1 MATGFNKKR
10 ARALVAMLS
19 PARLTRIVDVGAN
32 PIEANPYEG
41 LLKSGLCEV
50 WGFEPQEDA
59 FARLTEMAGPH
70 EHYVQAAVGDGS
82 EGMLHVCRGQGYT
95 SLLPPNRNT
104 IDTLKR
110 FAHGMT
116 ILQTV
121 PMKTRRLDDIGEVP
135 EFDLLKIDVQGS
147 EVAVFENA
155 RARLAQA
162 TVVISEVAVIPLY
175 EGQPLLDDQMRCL
188 RSMGYS
194 LHKLM
199 FMRSIKLGAPMFDR
213 LPKRHYK
220 TQMSDGDAVFV
231 RGLLEPDTLTDEN
244 LKHLAILADAVFESQ
259 DLATFFML
267 ELVSRGVIGEAEVH
281 SYIDQL
287 PNTTP
292 QVEPA

>member
-1 MATGFNKKR
+1 
-10 ARALVAMLS
+10 V
-19 PARLTRIVDVGAN
+19 P
-32 PIEANPYEG
+32 NPYEG

>member
-1 MATGFNKKR
+1 MRK
-10 ARALVAMLS
+10 LIM
-19 PARLTRIVDVGAN
+19 
-32 PIEANPYEG
+32 
-41 LLKSGLCEV
+41 
-50 WGFEPQEDA
+50 
-59 FARLTEMAGPH
+59 
-70 EHYVQAAVGDGS
+70 
-82 EGMLHVCRGQGYT
+82 
-95 SLLPPNRNT
+95 
-104 IDTLKR
+104 
-110 FAHGMT
+110 
-116 ILQTV
+116 
-121 PMKTRRLDDIGEVP
+121 
-135 EFDLLKIDVQGS
+135 
-147 EVAVFENA
+147 
-155 RARLAQA
+155 
-162 TVVISEVAVIPLY
+162 VVISEVAVIPLY